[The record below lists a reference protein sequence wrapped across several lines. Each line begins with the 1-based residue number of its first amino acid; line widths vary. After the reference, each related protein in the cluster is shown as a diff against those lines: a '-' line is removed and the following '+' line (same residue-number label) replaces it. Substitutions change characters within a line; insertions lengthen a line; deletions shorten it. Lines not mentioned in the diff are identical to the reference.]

1 MIQTIIEPI
10 KDAIGGMTLFDPNT
24 TDTRLAG
31 IVTPARRKEGVFP
44 IASDVTGRACW
55 EDGKYFELLPN
66 DLYRAVVYF
75 EQITDIIFD
84 GYKEAKDKT
93 MMYSTNIRLICW
105 VNLMKFGE
113 ASPDQIT
120 GRLALGI
127 IKELTKVKGDVDR
140 RAGLI
145 PVTDVAFSGA
155 LVQVVPTAQIRNDAA
170 IFNRYTL
177 KETNLL
183 YPMEYFAL
191 DMTCYLEV
199 GRECFDEVVP
209 GVELL
214 C

>member
-1 MIQTIIEPI
+1 
-10 KDAIGGMTLFDPNT
+10 
-24 TDTRLAG
+24 
-31 IVTPARRKEGVFP
+31 
-44 IASDVTGRACW
+44 
-55 EDGKYFELLPN
+55 
-66 DLYRAVVYF
+66 
-75 EQITDIIFD
+75 
-84 GYKEAKDKT
+84 
-93 MMYSTNIRLICW
+93 
-105 VNLMKFGE
+105 MKFGE

-120 GRLALGI
+120 GRLALGM

-145 PVTDVAFSGA
+145 PVTDVSFSGA

-191 DMTCYLEV
+191 DMTASLEV